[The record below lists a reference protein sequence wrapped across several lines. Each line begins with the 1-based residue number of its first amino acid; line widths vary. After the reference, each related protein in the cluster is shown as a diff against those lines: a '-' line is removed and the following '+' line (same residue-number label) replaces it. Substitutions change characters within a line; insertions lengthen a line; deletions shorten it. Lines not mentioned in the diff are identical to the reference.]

1 MRLSNQGFAVLQAVL
16 GAAALPTQRRQ
27 VQEVAVQR
35 RKGAVPGA
43 DGRVAF
49 LVYDLCMRDSG
60 CWLVRDVRE
69 ACA

>member
-1 MRLSNQGFAVLQAVL
+1 MQAVL

-27 VQEVAVQR
+27 VQAVAVQR
-35 RKGAVPGA
+35 CSGAVPGA

>member
-1 MRLSNQGFAVLQAVL
+1 MQLRFFLNFTLQAVL
-16 GAAALPTQRRQ
+16 GAAVLPMHRRQ

-35 RKGAVPGA
+35 RKGTVPGA
-43 DGRVAF
+43 DGRIAF

-69 ACA
+69 ACL